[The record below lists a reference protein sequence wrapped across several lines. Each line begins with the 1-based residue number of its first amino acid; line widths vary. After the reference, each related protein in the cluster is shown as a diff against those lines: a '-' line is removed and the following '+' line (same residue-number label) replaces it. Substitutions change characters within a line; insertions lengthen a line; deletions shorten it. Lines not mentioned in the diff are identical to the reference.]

1 MDISN
6 VSILD
11 LPDEILLTIFKKL
24 NNIDLLY
31 SLMGISQKLDRF
43 ACDFYFTKDVDLTTV
58 SSNDTSNSRLN
69 VMVDRFC
76 TYILPRIHNN
86 VACLSVQASLF
97 QRILHSSNYPNLR
110 KLTLINLDIDTAS
123 HMFNSTFVNFFDRQ
137 VVVEQLF
144 SFVYFLEKSLFIRSY
159 KHQISHLVVKI
170 CDGFRCRPIEIIIAQ
185 TYVAIFTW
193 LSNIQ
198 YLNLDG
204 IDGNRYSRRLLRGLS
219 SMRCYSSSVAHL
231 RIRIHNFDD
240 CLCLLDGRL
249 SRLHTLI
256 VKLDFVRHSRIII
269 NNESTL
275 RKLKCFS
282 PYVNRPTVSF
292 DNALVPVL
300 CRMLNMEKLTLSFR
314 VRRRNSF
321 IDGIYLTDQAINYMS
336 HLHTFIFDI
345 ANDNTI
351 INAHSKPSSDD
362 IRRTFIE
369 RGHHVDCYID
379 YHTDKIGRCHVYSLP
394 FTMER
399 IHYITSRF
407 PSGMFMNVRVL
418 RVCDIDRSFENTF
431 FAKIS
436 CSFPLLSELTVSN
449 TTERLEKPSHQWG
462 KSKEASSIIEYSC
475 LVKLIVLDVHIDY
488 VEQFLSSLNTRLPCL
503 NKLHIRYEHLA
514 TVTENFTRD
523 ATRINCEKLKC
534 IIFEYDLHLVQ
545 SRDFYL
551 YFPFL

>member
-123 HMFNSTFVNFFDRQ
+123 HMFNK
-137 VVVEQLF
+137 
-144 SFVYFLEKSLFIRSY
+144 KSLFIRSY